1 MKEVNIDKGRER
13 DNLTLMMKDL
23 FDKVNTYNE
32 ENPDNQ
38 IDVMVLSRDKHG
50 GASFL
55 IGEVDN
61 LIRELYESASR
72 HDAFIEFI
80 KKILDVFGLE

>member
-32 ENPDNQ
+32 ENPDNP
-38 IDVMVLSRDKHG
+38 IDVMVLSSDKHG

-61 LIRELYESASR
+61 LIRKLYESATR
-72 HDAFIEFI
+72 HEAFIEFI
-80 KKILDVFGLE
+80 KKV

>member
-1 MKEVNIDKGRER
+1 MEEVNIDKGRER

-32 ENPDNQ
+32 ENKDNP
-38 IDVMVLSRDKHG
+38 IDIMVLSSDKYG

-72 HDAFIEFI
+72 HKAFIEFI
-80 KKILDVFGLE
+80 TKV